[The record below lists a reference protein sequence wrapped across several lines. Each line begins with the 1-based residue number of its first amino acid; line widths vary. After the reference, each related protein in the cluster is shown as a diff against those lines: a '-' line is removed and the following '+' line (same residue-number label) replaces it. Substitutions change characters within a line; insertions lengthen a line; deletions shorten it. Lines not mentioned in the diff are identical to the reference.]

1 MAHWG
6 ADKRE
11 LQNRRRS
18 PKQTQEQRALS
29 LTMPYWVWISCG
41 SAVDQLGISWGSG
54 WGSAGDQL
62 GISRGSAGDQ
72 PGISR
77 GSAVDQLGISC
88 GSRAVDQPGIG
99 LWISCGSAVD
109 QLWISCGSGCGS
121 AVDQLWI
128 SWGSAVEQGGA
139 RARMG
144 GGDQPPTMGTVEES
158 MTLLK
163 VISHKVS
170 NHLSHTVLNHLGR
183 AHALNQ
189 TPNPSV

>member
-1 MAHWG
+1 MDQPG
-6 ADKRE
+6 
-11 LQNRRRS
+11 
-18 PKQTQEQRALS
+18 
-29 LTMPYWVWISCG
+29 ISC
-41 SAVDQLGISWGSG
+41 
-54 WGSAGDQL
+54 GSAGDQL
-62 GISRGSAGDQ
+62 GISW
-72 PGISR
+72 
-77 GSAVDQLGISC
+77 GSAVDHE
-88 GSRAVDQPGIG
+88 
-99 LWISCGSAVD
+99 LWISR
-109 QLWISCGSGCGS
+109 GSGCGS